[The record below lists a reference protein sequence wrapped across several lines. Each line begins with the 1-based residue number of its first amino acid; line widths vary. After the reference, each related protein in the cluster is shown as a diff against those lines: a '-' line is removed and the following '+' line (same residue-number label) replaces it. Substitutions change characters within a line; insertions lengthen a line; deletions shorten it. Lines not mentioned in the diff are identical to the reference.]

1 MAWSSEPGFWLRQ
14 PWSRSQPYRRA
25 TWWLASREVASDLT
39 TLNAA
44 GQRGRA
50 LVVYHPGLSAFP
62 KQVTGSFADGLV
74 RAGWRVD
81 VTTASAQAPGDVRDY
96 GLVVLGTP
104 VYADAAARPLSA
116 YIDRVRD
123 FHAKAVVLVFTAA
136 GDANPAMDKAA
147 AQISASNGRVLGR
160 YGYTSSRPNESSK
173 AYSGTNAER
182 AAAMARDAAL
192 SLAIAPH

>member
-1 MAWSSEPGFWLRQ
+1 MDFRTWALASAVVVVLSAAAAG
-14 PWSRSQPYRRA
+14 A
-25 TWWLASREVASDLT
+25 TWWMASREVASGLS
-39 TLNAA
+39 TLNAT

-50 LVVYHPGLSAFP
+50 LLVYHPGLSTFP

-81 VTTASAQAPGDVRDY
+81 MTTASAQAPGDVRDY
-96 GLVVLGTP
+96 ELIVLGTP
-104 VYADAAARPLSA
+104 VYGDAAARPLSA
-116 YIDRVRD
+116 YVDRVRD

-147 AQISASNGRVLGR
+147 AQISAFNGRVLGR
-160 YGYTSSRPNESSK
+160 YGYTSSRPNASGK
-173 AYSGTNAER
+173 AYPGTNAER